1 MDMSYYIKTCSL
13 TFWIGKNTI
22 DTGTIGLLA
31 IDEIT
36 HIWVMLPTGSFQC
49 TVHLGVSII

>member
-1 MDMSYYIKTCSL
+1 MDMSDSIKTCSL

-22 DTGTIGLLA
+22 LDTGTIGLLA

-36 HIWVMLPTGSFQC
+36 RI
-49 TVHLGVSII
+49 